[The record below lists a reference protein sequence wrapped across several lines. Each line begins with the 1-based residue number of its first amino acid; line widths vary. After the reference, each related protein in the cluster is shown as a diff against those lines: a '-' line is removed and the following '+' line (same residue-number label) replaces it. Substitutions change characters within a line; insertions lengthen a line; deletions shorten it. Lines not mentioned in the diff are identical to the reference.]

1 MEQECSGIA
10 ALVAHAAFTA
20 GRRATLT
27 KHALRLGRLLVD
39 RPANQREKRRK
50 QDFSL
55 VSGAR
60 FDIRMDVSSNPNMT
74 GHVDGEGIRL
84 IRADKPQRVR
94 IGWERLKQSR
104 GGGRS
109 VTEEASD

>member
-10 ALVAHAAFTA
+10 ALVAFTA

-27 KHALRLGRLLVD
+27 KHALLLSRLLVD
-39 RPANQREKRRK
+39 KPANQREKRKK

-55 VSGAR
+55 VPGAR

-74 GHVDGEGIRL
+74 GHVDGEVIRL
-84 IRADKPQRVR
+84 IRADK
-94 IGWERLKQSR
+94 S
-104 GGGRS
+104 
-109 VTEEASD
+109 